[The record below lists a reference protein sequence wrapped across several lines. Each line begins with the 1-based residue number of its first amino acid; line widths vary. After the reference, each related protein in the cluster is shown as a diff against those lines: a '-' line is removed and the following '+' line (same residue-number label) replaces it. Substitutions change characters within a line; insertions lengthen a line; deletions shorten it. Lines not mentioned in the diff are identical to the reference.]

1 MKSLINEMNSVRT
14 SRK

>member
-14 SRK
+14 WRK